1 MIRKEKKPHAKLTI
15 DLRLLARSSAR
26 RGLNAVIF
34 RKRTM
39 TRRREEEMENTVPSS
54 LAVWR
59 SGMMVRRWDE

>member
-1 MIRKEKKPHAKLTI
+1 MIKKEKKPHAKLTI
-15 DLRLLARSSAR
+15 DLRLLARSSVR

-39 TRRREEEMENTVPSS
+39 TRRREEEMANTVPSS